1 MSRIPLEVGGG
12 EDEMIGPAE
21 VKEAEMEISN
31 GIELGTLREIR
42 TKSGKKRNRTKLGGK
57 ARGLVGTV
65 LRDEAWREAS
75 REIR

>member
-21 VKEAEMEISN
+21 VGEVEMEVSN

-42 TKSGKKRNRTKLGGK
+42 TKSRRSGIGLNLARRPRALWEQCRETKLGEK
-57 ARGLVGTV
+57 
-65 LRDEAWREAS
+65 
-75 REIR
+75 

>member
-1 MSRIPLEVGGG
+1 
-12 EDEMIGPAE
+12 
-21 VKEAEMEISN
+21 MEISN

-42 TKSGKKRNRTKLGGK
+42 TKSGKKRNRTKLGEK
-57 ARGLVGTV
+57 AKGLVGTV